1 MSQGRWCGWVLHWIE
16 SIFLFNTCG
25 QKLRMNV
32 VSGEFRWAAR
42 TCRSRA
48 SPSRSQWVKTSIVWP
63 QKISKCVCLHFGSK
77 SLSQQKAKTCKT
89 SWPCSAFY
97 TKGYIIE
104 PRLVKL
110 SLHNSP
116 QKKPMLRHVL
126 AWTGPI
132 GRRRGKHRCLQNSCC
147 NLRNAF
153 SRIRLSSTANH
164 LAFRSCFG
172 ESRKAI

>member
-1 MSQGRWCGWVLHWIE
+1 MRPKAPNECGFWWI
-16 SIFLFNTCG
+16 
-25 QKLRMNV
+25 Q
-32 VSGEFRWAAR
+32 VSGQDLSLKGF
-42 TCRSRA
+42 
-48 SPSRSQWVKTSIVWP
+48 PI
-63 QKISKCVCLHFGSK
+63 KITVSKNKHCMTFSKCVCLHFGSK

-97 TKGYIIE
+97 TKGYIE

-164 LAFRSCFG
+164 LAFRSCFW